1 MLADS
6 PIWTLTCGDGP
17 DGLLALGAC
26 DHVITDPPYDPIVDE
41 SNAADRVR
49 DPGTFGFAP
58 MDEALR
64 ARVASAIGAT
74 CRRWALVF
82 CAYEE
87 ISAWRAALER
97 VGMIYWQAG
106 HFRRI
111 GAKPQMTG
119 RGPAQPNEAIVIC
132 HARLLEQ
139 RWNGGGKMAEW
150 TAAVVRGEERWHK
163 TQKPTLLM
171 KQLVEDFTDPGELIV
186 DIFAGSAATGKAAI
200 GSGRNFAGFELD
212 PEICEHARA
221 DMSMPLFDRMSEQLT
236 FGEIEPKGTA
246 AKARQQLD
254 HLVLELV
261 RGSNSHGIG
270 NGEIAT
276 YTGAD
281 PKDLQRS
288 LQRLIK
294 RGALRSEGRT
304 SSTRYFYNATAT
316 ASRSE

>member
-1 MLADS
+1 MLVDT
-6 PIWTLTCGDGP
+6 PTWTLTCGDGP

-26 DHVITDPPYDPIVDE
+26 DHVITDPPYDPIVDDN
-41 SNAADRVR
+41 NAADRVR
-49 DPGTFGFAP
+49 DPGLFGFAP
-58 MDEALR
+58 MDEELR
-64 ARVASAIGAT
+64 ARIAAAIGAT

-97 VGMIYWQAG
+97 VGMVWWQTG

-119 RGPAQPNEAIVIC
+119 RGPAQPNEAIAIA
-132 HARLLEQ
+132 HSRMLEQ

-163 TQKPTLLM
+163 TQKPTILM
-171 KQLVEDFTDPGELIV
+171 KQIVEDFTDPGELVV
-186 DIFAGSAATGKAAI
+186 DMFTGSGATCKAAI

-212 PEICEHARA
+212 AEIYEHARA
-221 DMSMPLFDRMSEQLT
+221 DMTMPLFDRAEEQL
-236 FGEIEPKGTA
+236 GLCGIEPKGA
-246 AKARQQLD
+246 SARARLELD
-254 HLVLELV
+254 TIVLNLV

-270 NGEIAT
+270 NSEIASLIG
-276 YTGAD
+276 GAD
-281 PKDLQRS
+281 QKDLQRS

-304 SSTRYFYNATAT
+304 SNTRYFYNANNSSLAK
-316 ASRSE
+316 

>member
-1 MLADS
+1 M
-6 PIWTLTCGDGP
+6 TCGDGP

-26 DHVITDPPYDPIVDE
+26 DHVITDPPYDAIVDE

-49 DPGTFGFAP
+49 DPGTFGFDP
-58 MDEALR
+58 MDEDLR
-64 ARVASAIGAT
+64 VRVASAIGAT

-87 ISAWRAALER
+87 ITSWRAALER
-97 VGMIYWQAG
+97 AGLIYWQTG

-150 TAAVVRGEERWHK
+150 TAAVVRGDERWHP
-163 TQKPTLLM
+163 TQKPTSLM
-171 KQLVEDFTDPGELIV
+171 SALVEDFTDPGELIV
-186 DIFAGSAATGKAAI
+186 DMFAGSGATGIAAV
-200 GSGRNFAGFELD
+200 GAGRRFAGFEKN
-212 PEICEHARA
+212 PEFAEHASA
-221 DMSMPLFDRMSEQLT
+221 SLEMPLFARVEEQL
-236 FGEIEPKGTA
+236 GLIGIPPKGTA
-246 AKARQQLD
+246 AKARLELD
-254 HLVLELV
+254 SLVLELV

-270 NGEIAT
+270 NGDIAKF
-276 YTGAD
+276 TGAD
-281 PKDLQRS
+281 SKDLQRS

-304 SSTRYFYNATAT
+304 SSTLYFYNANAN
-316 ASRSE
+316 ANAPSRSE